1 MALVTWL
8 VNHISLWWY
17 AKTNHDKIITDC
29 AIWLHIAIIENTA
42 CCLWNHSARLIPI
55 YPITIICQ
63 QESSGKHHLLHA
75 LEPVRNLRSTILNQ
89 EQHRLWIKQWQQGSI
104 KAQAEPQISTL
115 SAPFPRWPHSWT
127 NEFAAPLQEGKI
139 TVGKNMSKVQQVPVS
154 AVQYIAWGWVN
165 WLKNET
171 LWGYRRTSNIS
182 KPRSALANVGIN
194 KSTSVSLPGH
204 HF

>member
-29 AIWLHIAIIENTA
+29 TIWLHIAIIENTA
-42 CCLWNHSARLIPI
+42 CCLWNHSAWLIPI

-89 EQHRLWIKQWQQGSI
+89 EQHRLWIKQGSI

-127 NEFAAPLQEGKI
+127 NEFGAPLQEGKI
-139 TVGKNMSKVQQVPVS
+139 SVGKNMSKVQQVPVS
-154 AVQYIAWGWVN
+154 AVQYMPRFESID
-165 WLKNET
+165 LKRDT
-171 LWGYRRTSNIS
+171 LGVQKDFQHLQTTFCSCQCR
-182 KPRSALANVGIN
+182 
-194 KSTSVSLPGH
+194 H
-204 HF
+204 Q